1 MAGRHCTNC
10 PYRIINEKCYYIE
23 GVGNKT
29 SGRIIVLPYLDAK
42 DKDIINSSAF
52 KDISELYNSMFNR
65 NILDDYYIT
74 ANIKCRISLQYPIDD
89 TVKQLCYN
97 YIYKE
102 FIDNWFYNCIFLGS
116 AGINLCGKTPSRKNI
131 LYKYPSSNIYVF
143 VNYSPYVIRYETFKE
158 LYISKL
164 TYIFKA
170 FMYNDYRDFEIN
182 NM

>member
-10 PYRIINEKCYYIE
+10 PYRIINEKYCYIE
-23 GVGNKT
+23 GIGNADSKQ
-29 SGRIIVLPYLDAK
+29 IIVLPYLNTK

-52 KDISELYNSMFNR
+52 KTISELYSNMFSR
-65 NILDDYYIT
+65 DILDDYYIT
-74 ANIKCRISLQYPIDD
+74 AYIKCRINLQYPIDD
-89 TVKQLCYN
+89 YVRLSCYN
-97 YIYKE
+97 YIHRE
-102 FIDNWFYNCIFLGS
+102 FAEHQFINCIFFGS
-116 AGINLCGKTPSRKNI
+116 AGMYLCGKTPSKKNI
-131 LYKYPSSNIYVF
+131 IYRTSNASIF
-143 VNYSPYVIRYETFKE
+143 VNFSPYVIRYETFKE